1 MPQRSSTASSSPK
14 RAAIQS
20 AVLRATEQLL
30 EEGAS
35 YADLNIEKIATRAG
49 ISRTA
54 FYFYFADKRELLMR
68 LAEEVTDELF
78 AEADIWFSG
87 LGDPREEIRDA
98 LINVARVYEQHGT
111 MLRVIIEVSTYDAEV
126 GEFWRGIV
134 TRFTAAATRRI
145 ASEVEAG
152 ASAVEDPAATAYAL
166 CWMIERV
173 FYLELV
179 QTGRVP
185 KEDLVEA
192 VVHIWMCTIYGR

>member
-30 EEGAS
+30 GEGAS

-98 LINVARVYEQHGT
+98 LINVARVYERHGT
-111 MLRVIIEVSTYDAEV
+111 MLRAIIEVSTYDDEV
-126 GEFWRGIV
+126 GAFWRGIV
-134 TRFTAAATRRI
+134 TRFTGAAQRRI
-145 ASEVEAG
+145 QSEVETG
-152 ASAVEDPAATAYAL
+152 ASTVDDPAATAFAL

-179 QTGRVP
+179 QTGQVP